1 MSIKVVVVT
10 LLVLVRAAS
19 GFAPP
24 GSFFSQTTTTTTRQ
38 QQQQQQRRLPHQQ
51 HALRASRPR
60 DPVVEDD
67 DVPSPVSS
75 RRMALVTALTT
86 ITALSSSAAP
96 AQAYYDKNYPQE
108 LESDEEGSLQDGRA
122 RRKTQVMAQEAER
135 TAVVTLGPL
144 YKPASAAIWGAALW
158 LLAGSRSNP
167 VATPLANVLYN
178 AEQEKWLQDR
188 NDGLFAALPL
198 PMLFVLALVFCAF
211 GFGADTL
218 IVALADGDRNIS
230 LQLAGVSLIS
240 GASLELG
247 RIASGEKAPTR
258 DEADRDGQLIEEFE
272 EFAQNRLVAGG
283 NCHRNDVVRAF
294 RRYFAKYRQADSEE
308 YPLTDLEIERLL
320 KRWTKTT
327 SPNEVETTS
336 SGFIY
341 GLSINKDADVFV

>member
-1 MSIKVVVVT
+1 MSVKVVVVT
-10 LLVLVRAAS
+10 LLVWVGTAS

-38 QQQQQQRRLPHQQ
+38 QQQRRLPHQQ

-60 DPVVEDD
+60 DPLVKDD
-67 DVPSPVSS
+67 DVPSPVLS

-86 ITALSSSAAP
+86 VTALSSSTAP
-96 AQAYYDKNYPQE
+96 ARAYYDKNYPQE
-108 LESDEEGSLQDGRA
+108 LESDEEGALQDGRA

-135 TAVVTLGPL
+135 TAAVTLGPL
-144 YKPASAAIWGAALW
+144 YKPASALFWGTALW
-158 LLAGSRSNP
+158 LLSGSRSNP

-198 PMLFVLALVFCAF
+198 PFLFVLALVFCAF
-211 GFGADTL
+211 GYGADTL

-258 DEADRDGQLIEEFE
+258 DEADRDGQLIEEFA

-327 SPNEVETTS
+327 SPNEVEMTS
-336 SGFIY
+336 AGFIY